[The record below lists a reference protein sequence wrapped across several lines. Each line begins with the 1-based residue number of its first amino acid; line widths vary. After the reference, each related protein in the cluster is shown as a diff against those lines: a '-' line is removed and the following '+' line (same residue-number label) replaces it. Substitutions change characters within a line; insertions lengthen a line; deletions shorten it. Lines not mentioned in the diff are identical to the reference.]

1 MKRSDFDPQQQNQ
14 SLESRIIA
22 ALERISQAFR
32 ILSWQESKQHGL
44 TPVQIQALIFL
55 LFHKEEERTL
65 SDMACELG
73 VTKATLSEVIT
84 TLEQKELVS
93 RKVSSDDARSF
104 ILHLTSQGRMLATK
118 TSLLSTVLREPVM
131 KFTSAEK
138 ENLLNSLLAII
149 RYLNEKGII
158 TRQRMCFSCR
168 FFEWHRS
175 GGAFCHLMQ
184 KPLKKTDLRLN
195 CPEHEPLVEP
205 PGS

>member
-1 MKRSDFDPQQQNQ
+1 MKRSDFDPEQQNQ
-14 SLESRIIA
+14 SPESRIIA

-32 ILSWQESKQHGL
+32 ILSWHESKHNGL
-44 TPVQIQALIFL
+44 TPMQIQALIFL

-65 SDMACELG
+65 SNMARELG
-73 VTKATLSEVIT
+73 VTKATLSEGIT
-84 TLEQKELVS
+84 TLEQKGLVS
-93 RKVSSDDARSF
+93 RKVSSGDARRF
-104 ILHLTSQGRMLATK
+104 ILHLTSRGRSLATK
-118 TSLLSTVLREPVM
+118 TSLFSTTLREPVM

-138 ENLLNSLLAII
+138 ETMLNSLLEMI

-195 CPEHEPLVEP
+195 CPEHEPLAETP
-205 PGS
+205 DS